1 MDKQWL
7 MYLPCAGE
15 FLAVLQIEGF
25 MLGRGR
31 LSRPRAAALAMGL
44 WMVSQILWGDYV
56 PYSPWSLTFNG
67 LRFVAA
73 SLLFGGTLLEKFFSV
88 VVCGVTVLGYE
99 NIMIALVATFLG
111 IRLADVWPMPFS
123 FLVYDVLL
131 NVLIWFA
138 VRGMKKLVVCI
149 EPRQRLV
156 ADVYLC
162 VAAAMNVMLAAF
174 DRVSNHYSFML
185 LLCVGLLLSVAVY
198 FVLLTMFSTQTLR
211 ATQAQ
216 SRMEMEQER
225 ADALMESYQTQRR
238 LTHEFT
244 NHMDA
249 VNFYLEQ
256 KDIEGAQAYLASV
269 SQKISAGTAVVNTHN
284 PLMDALLSREYHKAA
299 EKGVML
305 HFDLCDLHTFPLRS
319 TDLVTVMCNLLDNA
333 VEAAV
338 RADPPQIT
346 LRIRQTGE
354 EYIVS
359 VRNRVE
365 QDVNC
370 PSGALPPTTK
380 TESGHGMGL
389 ANVCSVLDRWGG
401 EYTLSCK
408 DRWFCFT
415 FTLPAAGPASTDE
428 NRQTVSA
435 SPAGISGKE
444 GQQE

>member
-15 FLAVLQIEGF
+15 FLAVLQIEAA

-31 LSRPRAAALAMGL
+31 LSCRRAAALAMGL
-44 WMVSQILWGDYV
+44 WMISQFLWGDYV

-67 LRFVAA
+67 LRFAAA
-73 SLLFGGTLLEKFFSV
+73 SLLFGGSLLEKFFSV

-99 NIMIALVATFLG
+99 NVVTALAATFWG
-111 IRLADVWPMPFS
+111 VRLADVWPMPFS
-123 FLVYDVLL
+123 ILAYDVVLNLL
-131 NVLIWFA
+131 VWLA
-138 VRGMKKLVVCI
+138 VRGMKKFVVYI

-156 ADVYLC
+156 ADIYLC
-162 VAAAMNVMLAAF
+162 VAAAMNVLLAAF
-174 DRVSNHYSFML
+174 DRISDRYSFML
-185 LLCVGLLLSVAVY
+185 LLCVGLLLSAAVY
-198 FVLLTMFSTQTLR
+198 FVLLTMFSGQTLR
-211 ATQAQ
+211 ASQAQ

-244 NHMDA
+244 NHLDA
-249 VNFYLEQ
+249 INFYLEQ
-256 KDIEGAQAYLASV
+256 QDIEGARAYLASV
-269 SQKISAGTAVVNTHN
+269 SQKVSAGTTVVNTHN
-284 PLMDALLSREYHKAA
+284 PLMDALLSKEYHKAA

-305 HFDLCDLHTFPLRS
+305 HFDLCDLRGFPLRN

-333 VEAAV
+333 IEAAV
-338 RADPPQIT
+338 RADPPQVT
-346 LRIRQTGE
+346 LRIRRTRE

-365 QDVNC
+365 RDVDW

-389 ANVCSVLDRWGG
+389 ANVCSVLDRWSG
-401 EYTLSCK
+401 EYTLSCR

-415 FTLPAAGPASTDE
+415 FTLPNPAAE
-428 NRQTVSA
+428 E
-435 SPAGISGKE
+435 E
-444 GQQE
+444 GRLRETAEKGGQRG

>member
-15 FLAVLQIEGF
+15 FLAVLQIEAA

-31 LSRPRAAALAMGL
+31 LSCRQAAALALRL
-44 WMVSQILWGDYV
+44 WMISQFLWGNYV

-67 LRFVAA
+67 LRFAAA
-73 SLLFGGTLLEKFFSV
+73 SLLFGGSLLEKFFSV

-99 NIMIALVATFLG
+99 NVVAALAATFWG
-111 IRLADVWPMPFS
+111 VRLADVWPMPFS
-123 FLVYDVLL
+123 ILAYDVVLNLL
-131 NVLIWFA
+131 VWLA
-138 VRGMKKLVVCI
+138 VRGMKKFLVYI

-156 ADVYLC
+156 ADIYLC
-162 VAAAMNVMLAAF
+162 VAAAMNVLLAAF
-174 DRVSNHYSFML
+174 DRISDRYSFML
-185 LLCVGLLLSVAVY
+185 LLCVGLLLSAAVY
-198 FVLLTMFSTQTLR
+198 FVLLTMFSGQTLR
-211 ATQAQ
+211 ASQAQ

-244 NHMDA
+244 NHLDA
-249 VNFYLEQ
+249 INFYLEQ
-256 KDIEGAQAYLASV
+256 QDIEGARAYLASV
-269 SQKISAGTAVVNTHN
+269 SQKVSAGTTVVNTHN
-284 PLMDALLSREYHKAA
+284 PLMDALLSKEYHKAA

-305 HFDLCDLHTFPLRS
+305 HFDLCDLRGFPLRN

-333 VEAAV
+333 IEAAV

-346 LRIRQTGE
+346 LRIRRTRE

-365 QDVNC
+365 RDVDW

-380 TESGHGMGL
+380 AESGHGMGL
-389 ANVCSVLDRWGG
+389 ANVCSVLDRWSG
-401 EYTLSCK
+401 EYTLSCR

-415 FTLPAAGPASTDE
+415 FTLPNSAAE
-428 NRQTVSA
+428 E
-435 SPAGISGKE
+435 E
-444 GQQE
+444 GRPRETAEKGGQRG

>member
-15 FLAVLQIEGF
+15 FVAVLQIEAA

-31 LSRPRAAALAMGL
+31 LSCRRAAALAMGL
-44 WMVSQILWGDYV
+44 WMISQFLWGDYV

-67 LRFVAA
+67 LRFAAA
-73 SLLFGGTLLEKFFSV
+73 SLLFGGKLLEKFFSV

-99 NIMIALVATFLG
+99 NVMTSLAATFLG
-111 IRLADVWPMPFS
+111 VRLADVWPMPFS
-123 FLVYDVLL
+123 ILAYDVVLNLL
-131 NVLIWFA
+131 VWFA
-138 VRGMKKLVVCI
+138 IRGMKKFVI
-149 EPRQRLV
+149 YIDPRQRLV
-156 ADVYLC
+156 ADIYLC
-162 VAAAMNVMLAAF
+162 VAAAMNMVLAAF
-174 DRVSNHYSFML
+174 DQASGHYGFML
-185 LLCVGLLLSVAVY
+185 MLCVGLLLSVAVY
-198 FVLLTMFSTQTLR
+198 FVLLTMFSGQTLR
-211 ATQAQ
+211 ASQAQ

-244 NHMDA
+244 NHLDA

-256 KDIEGAQAYLASV
+256 QDIEGARAYLASV
-269 SQKISAGTAVVNTHN
+269 SQKISTGTAVVNTHN
-284 PLMDALLSREYHKAA
+284 PLLDALLSKEYHEAA

-305 HFDLCDLHTFPLRS
+305 HFDLCDLRWFPLRN

-333 VEAAV
+333 AEAAAK
-338 RADPPQIT
+338 ADPPQIT

-365 QDVNC
+365 QDVDW

-380 TESGHGMGL
+380 TGGGHGMGL
-389 ANVCSVLDRWGG
+389 LNVCSVLDRWGG
-401 EYTLSCK
+401 EYTLSCR

-415 FTLPAAGPASTDE
+415 FTLPASGPAAE
-428 NRQTVSA
+428 EEIR
-435 SPAGISGKE
+435 PAEAVEKG
-444 GQQE
+444 GQQG

>member
-15 FLAVLQIEGF
+15 FLAVLQIEAA

-31 LSRPRAAALAMGL
+31 LSCRRAAALAMGL
-44 WMVSQILWGDYV
+44 WMISQVLWGDYV

-67 LRFVAA
+67 LRFAAA
-73 SLLFGGTLLEKFFSV
+73 SLLFGGKLLEKFFSV

-99 NIMIALVATFLG
+99 NVMTSLAATFWG
-111 IRLADVWPMPFS
+111 VRLADVWPIPFS
-123 FLVYDVLL
+123 ILAYDVVLNLL
-131 NVLIWFA
+131 VWLA
-138 VRGMKKLVVCI
+138 VRGMKKFVVYV

-156 ADVYLC
+156 ADIYLC
-162 VAAAMNVMLAAF
+162 VAAAMNVLLAAF
-174 DRVSNHYSFML
+174 DQVSDEYSFML

-198 FVLLTMFSTQTLR
+198 FVLLTMFSGQTLR
-211 ATQAQ
+211 ASRAQ

-244 NHMDA
+244 NHLDA
-249 VNFYLEQ
+249 IHFYLEQ
-256 KDIEGAQAYLASV
+256 QDMEGARAYLASV
-269 SQKISAGTAVVNTHN
+269 SQKISAGTAVVDTHN
-284 PLMDALLSREYHKAA
+284 PLMDALLSKEYHQAA

-305 HFDLCDLHTFPLRS
+305 HFDLCDLRSFPLRNA
-319 TDLVTVMCNLLDNA
+319 DLVTVMCNLLDNA
-333 VEAAV
+333 IEAAV

-346 LRIRQTGE
+346 LRIRRIGE

-365 QDVNC
+365 QDLDW
-370 PSGALPPTTK
+370 PGGTLPPTTK
-380 TESGHGMGL
+380 TGPGHGMGL
-389 ANVCSVLDRWGG
+389 VNVCSVLDRWGG
-401 EYTLSCK
+401 EYTISCR

-415 FTLPAAGPASTDE
+415 FTLPAPGPAE
-428 NRQTVSA
+428 GEEIR
-435 SPAGISGKE
+435 PAEAAGKG
-444 GQQE
+444 GQQG

>member
-15 FLAVLQIEGF
+15 FLAVLQIEAA

-31 LSRPRAAALAMGL
+31 LSCRQAAALAMGL
-44 WMVSQILWGDYV
+44 WMISQFLWGDYV

-67 LRFVAA
+67 LRFAAA
-73 SLLFGGTLLEKFFSV
+73 SLLFGGSLLEKFFSV

-99 NIMIALVATFLG
+99 NVVTALAATFWG
-111 IRLADVWPMPFS
+111 VRLADVWPMPFS
-123 FLVYDVLL
+123 ILAYDVVLNLL
-131 NVLIWFA
+131 VWLA
-138 VRGMKKLVVCI
+138 VRGMKKFVVYI

-156 ADVYLC
+156 ADIYLC
-162 VAAAMNVMLAAF
+162 VAAAMNVLLAAF
-174 DRVSNHYSFML
+174 DRISDRYSFML
-185 LLCVGLLLSVAVY
+185 LLCVGLLLSAAVY
-198 FVLLTMFSTQTLR
+198 FVLLTMFSGQTLR
-211 ATQAQ
+211 ASQAQ

-244 NHMDA
+244 NHLDA
-249 VNFYLEQ
+249 INFYLEQ
-256 KDIEGAQAYLASV
+256 QDIEGARAYLASV
-269 SQKISAGTAVVNTHN
+269 SQKVSAGTTVVNTHN
-284 PLMDALLSREYHKAA
+284 PLMDALLSKEYHKAA

-305 HFDLCDLHTFPLRS
+305 HFDLCDLRGFPLRN

-333 VEAAV
+333 IEAAV

-346 LRIRQTGE
+346 LRIRRTRE

-365 QDVNC
+365 RDVDW

-389 ANVCSVLDRWGG
+389 ANVCSVLDRWSG
-401 EYTLSCK
+401 EYTLSCR

-415 FTLPAAGPASTDE
+415 FTLPNPAAE
-428 NRQTVSA
+428 E
-435 SPAGISGKE
+435 E
-444 GQQE
+444 GRPREAAEKGGQRG